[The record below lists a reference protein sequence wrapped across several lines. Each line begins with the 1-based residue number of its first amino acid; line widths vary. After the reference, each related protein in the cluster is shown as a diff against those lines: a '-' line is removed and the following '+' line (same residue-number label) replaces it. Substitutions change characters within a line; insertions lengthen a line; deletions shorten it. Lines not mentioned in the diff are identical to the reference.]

1 MGNKRN
7 MKASCVFALAFVAVV
22 LSAPMANDDYAFV
35 QEEAV
40 ANLNDFVADLKKVA
54 PSHLQYHVSHMAEHA
69 VLLQEGKAKAYA
81 HDFNASKKAIESA
94 LKALNDDL
102 DAGHRHDKAALATS
116 KSDNTNNVN
125 NADTKNKA
133 SVKTVRNK
141 ACPTKRAEEAA
152 DEAKK
157 KAKKEM
163 DDIYNKKIC
172 GISTTWRDMD
182 IEKDVPKMGTVLR
195 NEWDKTRAK
204 YVKAKTKHDNAI
216 KAHEE
221 SIAKHNAAMSAFTT
235 ALNIQAANTLATCQT
250 AHAEFEALK
259 KEVASNV
266 MTRKQVY
273 IAGLVIKCYVT
284 HMTDNAAAK
293 KCADSNRSAGTT
305 KFDITAP
312 TMAPCKSKAH
322 NSDSYGP
329 ASWKP
334 STSNCK

>member
-1 MGNKRN
+1 MGPYTFSVGTA
-7 MKASCVFALAFVAVV
+7 MKSCVIALAFVAIVF
-22 LSAPMANDDYAFV
+22 SAPTVEDDISPHFEMEMV
-35 QEEAV
+35 QDETA
-40 ANLNDFVADLKKVA
+40 ANLNNMVAELKKVA
-54 PSHLQYHVSHMAEHA
+54 PAHLQGHVDHMAEHA
-69 VLLQEGKAKAYA
+69 ELIQEGKAKAYA
-81 HDFNASKKAIESA
+81 HDFNASKRAIAA
-94 LKALNDDL
+94 LKSLNDDL
-102 DAGHRHDKAALATS
+102 DAGHSHDKAALQTS
-116 KSDNTNNVN
+116 KNDNTNAINT
-125 NADTKNKA
+125 AHSKNKA
-133 SVKTVRNK
+133 SVKSVRGK

-152 DEAKK
+152 DAAKK
-157 KAKKEM
+157 KAKGDM
-163 DDIYNKKIC
+163 DSIYNKKIC

-182 IEKDVPKMGTVLR
+182 IEKETPKMGTVLR

-204 YVKAKTKHDNAI
+204 YVAAKTKHDNAI

-293 KCADSNRSAGTT
+293 KCADSNRS
-305 KFDITAP
+305 
-312 TMAPCKSKAH
+312 
-322 NSDSYGP
+322 
-329 ASWKP
+329 
-334 STSNCK
+334 